1 MVCLE
6 CRLGSQHID
15 DRCIGALSFS
25 ARSLALVLSLRV
37 VRAFLSEKLGTLGV
51 RHGGLVLLSEKLGGT
66 ISSVRSLLIEKLEAW
81 RHVPS

>member
-37 VRAFLSEKLGTLGV
+37 VQAFLSAKLGTLGV
-51 RHGGLVLLSEKLGGT
+51 RHGGPCPSQ
-66 ISSVRSLLIEKLEAW
+66 REAW
-81 RHVPS
+81 PIHIVSVVSFSARSSTE